1 MWSKTARLLMV
12 HVKLKGHRGIVI
24 PVPLYVV
31 DEFFEALED
40 LAWVAEIA
48 LKFVPI
54 PREDS
59 ARIDLSWIKRISP
72 RGIISGS
79 HILITDLRRHRG
91 LDVVEVE
98 TGDVRVKVHLR

>member
-1 MWSKTARLLMV
+1 MV
-12 HVKLKGHRGIVI
+12 RVQLKGHRGFVI
-24 PVPLYVV
+24 PVPLSVV

-40 LAWVAEIA
+40 LAWVGEIV
-48 LKFVPI
+48 LKFVPV

-59 ARIDLSWIKRISP
+59 ARIDLSWIKKISP
-72 RGIISGS
+72 RRIISGS
-79 HILITDLRRHRG
+79 HTLITDLKRHRG